1 MKETS
6 GLTLLE
12 ESEGLG
18 PSASKGDL
26 LVYNFRLFLNKGEE
40 IPVNDIS
47 DESKWPSSLMAEIDG
62 HIFVNYSCRLG
73 KREAITAIEYSL
85 YGMRVGGYRKVKA
98 SPHLA
103 YRDQGIPGK
112 VPGNAVVVFKIWLRK
127 LNNVT

>member
-18 PSASKGDL
+18 PAASKGDR

-40 IPVNDIS
+40 IPVN
-47 DESKWPSSLMAEIDG
+47 EVPEKKTWPSELLSEIDD
-62 HIFVNYSCRLG
+62 HVFINYSCTLG
-73 KREAITAIEYSL
+73 KREAIAAVEYSL
-85 YGMRVGGYRKVKA
+85 YGMKVGGYRKIKA

-103 YRDQGIPGK
+103 YREEGVPGK
-112 VPGNAVVVFKIWLRK
+112 IPGNAVLVLKIWLRQ
-127 LNNVT
+127 LNNGT